1 MQLVRKL
8 PQSLREVQMANRAGL
23 KKVTKTVRGK
33 KGTVKR
39 SYWVKAKGAVKGWAN
54 RHPMAA
60 QLGKKALV
68 AGAIMGTAALL
79 HKYKS
84 GVLRNSAVQ
93 AGGRIGAAYMGAKD
107 RVKEAGHSLRRRLK
121 IPHVYIKNGKTVIDR
136 DYNRSHRFDDHRD

>member
-1 MQLVRKL
+1 
-8 PQSLREVQMANRAGL
+8 MANRAGL

-33 KGTVKR
+33 KGAVKR

-68 AGAIMGTAALL
+68 AGAIMGGAAIL
-79 HKYKS
+79 HNRGK
-84 GVLRNSAVQ
+84 LRNAAVQ

-107 RVKEAGHSLRRRLK
+107 RIKEAGHSLRRRLK
-121 IPHVYIKNGKTVIDR
+121 VPRVYVRNGKTVVDR
-136 DYNRSHRFDDHRD
+136 D